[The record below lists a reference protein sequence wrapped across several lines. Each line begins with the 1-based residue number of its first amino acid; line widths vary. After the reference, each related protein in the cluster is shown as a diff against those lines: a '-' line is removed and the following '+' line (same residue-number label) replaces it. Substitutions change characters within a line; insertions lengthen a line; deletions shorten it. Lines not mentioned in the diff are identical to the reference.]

1 MVQRVQI
8 RGNDDSKTDGRKPGD
23 PTVIPGE
30 SVKIFPRTMQYLLGG
45 KASSKVTA
53 RMMDASEITF

>member
-1 MVQRVQI
+1 MEENGGSDRYSERI
-8 RGNDDSKTDGRKPGD
+8 GED
-23 PTVIPGE
+23 IPY
-30 SVKIFPRTMQYLLGG
+30 TMQYLLGG